1 MYNGIGLQTPR
12 GSGTNGHIQTN
23 KFFVRPK
30 SGKVETRGF
39 EADQGTGGVKKPN
52 KEILEH
58 DRKREIQLK
67 LLILEEKLIDQG
79 YTDGEISEKLEEARK
94 TLEAAVASEE
104 SSGGSNMKTD
114 KKVSDT
120 QTHQIAA
127 RKERQMETLRAALG
141 ITRGDDTSELQE
153 QTKQDKSLDSDAE
166 KSDDE
171 KPIESP
177 KNEPNDD
184 NKQHKKDEYPRV
196 HQDRESN
203 RREKRMVEDL
213 KDEDVTKEIENKQN
227 ECCRDDFDGS
237 KHHEKQDSRKRR
249 YEVDSA
255 GTNNDV
261 KHARGIKKRRKGSR
275 GSDSESDSGI
285 SSGENKWKTS
295 KKYKKSRRHHSN
307 DSDSDCDNVGK
318 GNAKKETEN
327 YVNTPRR
334 HDSDDD
340 SGSDEEL
347 QDHKIQKGKQHMKI
361 SRRHDS
367 EDVSDSDSGNRVKK
381 QGYHNG
387 GSGRTEQDNSDTKDW
402 RKNDSKKRGK
412 SSRGYDVDDES
423 DPDRERR
430 REKMEKSRSSGRH
443 DTDEDDS
450 DTGIDGKNANRPVGR
465 RKTTGR
471 EPDSPTD
478 DSDNSSSDGS
488 DESSSKSDSGSSAS
502 DYSHGRTD
510 KKSIVEQNKKE
521 CSDYMNNKGS
531 RSGHGSVAE
540 ERGFKFRTV
549 GSEVRKKERSGP
561 YNDDDFHLASGGMNT
576 LKKLEKTNRYESR
589 RDTRNDNYESQ
600 EMRGKRKLEG
610 MIQDEQPESKSRN
623 RILVREAGHRG
634 QPGEI
639 REELKSDSRAYT
651 NRDDRKREDYSGLN
665 RSGGHYDDEE
675 DKPVSGRMYGRDEAE
690 HGSRR
695 RGRDQEERGS
705 IRHVRDEEKERGNR
719 KHKRDEEGEEYGRH
733 GKDEEEQHGSRRHK
747 RDEGEEHGKHGKY
760 EEEPHG
766 SRRHKR
772 DEHGKHG
779 KYEEEHHGSR
789 RHGRD
794 NEEERGSRSHEK
806 DRQMAAKRVR
816 YEDSRSSDRRR
827 YGNNSYDDGR
837 SSHRD

>member
-1 MYNGIGLQTPR
+1 
-12 GSGTNGHIQTN
+12 
-23 KFFVRPK
+23 
-30 SGKVETRGF
+30 
-39 EADQGTGGVKKPN
+39 
-52 KEILEH
+52 
-58 DRKREIQLK
+58 
-67 LLILEEKLIDQG
+67 
-79 YTDGEISEKLEEARK
+79 
-94 TLEAAVASEE
+94 
-104 SSGGSNMKTD
+104 
-114 KKVSDT
+114 
-120 QTHQIAA
+120 
-127 RKERQMETLRAALG
+127 METLRAALG

-166 KSDDE
+166 KSDDK

-177 KNEPNDD
+177 KNEPNNDH
-184 NKQHKKDEYPRV
+184 KQHKKDEYSRV

-213 KDEDVTKEIENKQN
+213 KDEEDVTKKDLKEIENKQN
-227 ECCRDDFDGS
+227 GGGGDDFDGS

-249 YEVDSA
+249 YEIDSA

-261 KHARGIKKRRKGSR
+261 KHAKRIKKCRKGSR

-285 SSGENKWKTS
+285 SSRENKRKTS
-295 KKYKKSRRHHSN
+295 KMYKKSRRHHSN
-307 DSDSDCDNVGK
+307 DSDSDDVGE
-318 GNAKKETEN
+318 GNAKKETKN
-327 YVNTPRR
+327 YVNTRRR

-347 QDHKIQKGKQHMKI
+347 QDHKIQKGKHHMKI
-361 SRRHDS
+361 SRRHES
-367 EDVSDSDSGNRVKK
+367 EDESDSVSGKGNKRNRVKK
-381 QGYHNG
+381 QGYYNG
-387 GSGRTEQDNSDTKDW
+387 GSGRTEQDNSDTKNW

-412 SSRGYDVDDES
+412 SSREYDVDDES
-423 DPDRERR
+423 DPDRERK
-430 REKMEKSRSSGRH
+430 REKMEKSRSSRRH

-521 CSDYMNNKGS
+521 RSDYMNNKGS
-531 RSGHGSVAE
+531 RSGHGSAAE
-540 ERGFKFRTV
+540 ERGFKSRTV
-549 GSEVRKKERSGP
+549 GSDVRKKERSGP
-561 YNDDDFHLASGGMNT
+561 YNDDGFHLVSGGKNT
-576 LKKLEKTNRYESR
+576 LKKLEKTDRYESR

-610 MIQDEQPESKSRN
+610 RDHDEQPESKSRN
-623 RILVREAGHRG
+623 RNLGREAGHWG
-634 QPGEI
+634 QPEDI
-639 REELKSDSRAYT
+639 REELKLDSRAYT

-665 RSGGHYDDEE
+665 RSGGHYGDEE
-675 DKPVSGRMYGRDEAE
+675 DKPGSGRMYGRDEAE

-695 RGRDQEERGS
+695 RGRDQEEYGS

-719 KHKRDEEGEEYGRH
+719 KHKRDEEGEEH
-733 GKDEEEQHGSRRHK
+733 GKDEEEQHGSRRHGVEAEATK
-747 RDEGEEHGKHGKY
+747 GIDRWL
-760 EEEPHG
+760 P
-766 SRRHKR
+766 
-772 DEHGKHG
+772 
-779 KYEEEHHGSR
+779 
-789 RHGRD
+789 
-794 NEEERGSRSHEK
+794 RGF
-806 DRQMAAKRVR
+806 R
-816 YEDSRSSDRRR
+816 YEDFRSSDRRR